1 MALRITLFNRPNTA
15 APLHLNTPSQSH
27 QQSQQSQ
34 QSGREEQ
41 EQGRAVSSGSG
52 SGSGSGSTLTWEGIG
67 ELSGDNPIAIA
78 ALLKDIDRSPTVTTS
93 HFINKLHSIYI
104 CHIVDMYM

>member
-1 MALRITLFNRPNTA
+1 MALRITLFNRPNI

-41 EQGRAVSSGSG
+41 GQGQGQGQGRAVSSGSG
-52 SGSGSGSTLTWEGIG
+52 SGSGSTLTLTWEGIG

-93 HFINKLHSIYI
+93 HFIYKLLSIYLPY
-104 CHIVDMYM
+104 C